1 MRRMRWIVLGFGLAF
16 VFVLGACGDDESG
29 STPTTGTTVSPAAT
43 SEGSLTATATAT
55 YAPPPTPSTAG
66 LPGDIAA
73 AIDAVRAH
81 DAARLESLITTTM
94 GPCVPNPAP
103 GILRPP
109 ACPAGVAEGT
119 LVPALVVAGCPDDN
133 RAGYI
138 DPTITYRITSFDPGP
153 LADLFIGVVGVDGP
167 VRFAALW
174 GAEKISWLGFDADGK
189 LIGAG
194 GGGDCPAYE
203 LRPRLA
209 NATWLAGPA
218 WVD

>member
-1 MRRMRWIVLGFGLAF
+1 
-16 VFVLGACGDDESG
+16 
-29 STPTTGTTVSPAAT
+29 
-43 SEGSLTATATAT
+43 
-55 YAPPPTPSTAG
+55 
-66 LPGDIAA
+66 
-73 AIDAVRAH
+73 
-81 DAARLESLITTTM
+81 M
-94 GPCVPNPAP
+94 GPCVPNPGP

-153 LADLFIGVVGVDGP
+153 LADLFVGVVRVDGP